1 MLYLGMRHSNW
12 CKPTGLRSYRSCSP
26 ATLRGVGTH
35 IERIECSCPLRPS
48 AEVWLGVV
56 FFARDGLRRGEN
68 GGSMERD
75 PRYERGFSRV
85 HTLSEGRLE
94 RGGVM
99 SDRRVGPRTN
109 HGLYL
114 IVLE

>member
-1 MLYLGMRHSNW
+1 MKADETAVLSLLLTVAS
-12 CKPTGLRSYRSCSP
+12 
-26 ATLRGVGTH
+26 RGVDM
-35 IERIECSCPLRPS
+35 RIECSCPLRPS
-48 AEVWLGVV
+48 TEVWLGVV

-99 SDRRVGPRTN
+99 SDRRVGPRMN